1 MKTIR
6 CYKYIILSIAWLLF
20 ISLPVTSVIAQD
32 PPAGQETDATEAPAV
47 NVSMLADE
55 DYNYVMEGRAD
66 PFLPFISERTT
77 SNEQP
82 DTIIEEDKILTGM
95 QLFEPSQLTLVALLE
110 SETDRFA
117 MVQDFTGKGYVIEI
131 GTKIG
136 RDGEVTDIVDNKVII
151 TETTIVRGTPKD
163 NKIVMVLNQEGE
175 E

>member
-6 CYKYIILSIAWLLF
+6 CYKYIILSFAWLLF
-20 ISLPVTSVIAQD
+20 ISLPVTSVIAED
-32 PPAGQETDATEAPAV
+32 PPVGQETVAAVTPPA
-47 NVSMLADE
+47 NENMLADE

>member
-1 MKTIR
+1 MKLRSYYQYIPLTIA
-6 CYKYIILSIAWLLF
+6 CFMFVSA
-20 ISLPVTSVIAQD
+20 PVPSVIA
-32 PPAGQETDATEAPAV
+32 EDALVAPEAPA
-47 NVSMLADE
+47 NKPPQAIETTGDDDE
-55 DYNYVMEGRAD
+55 YRYVLEDRAD

-82 DTIIEEDKILTGM
+82 DSIVQEDKILTGM

-110 SETDRFA
+110 SETDQFA
-117 MVQDFTGKGYVIEI
+117 MVQDFTGKGYVIEV

-163 NKIVMVLNQEGE
+163 NKIVMVLNQEGAE
-175 E
+175 